1 MEQESLHD
9 FLLENTNHKLMN
21 KEVYQ
26 WWESQRLKYNLISF
40 SIGICSI
47 FGIQAILKLPYNSI
61 GIYIGIAF
69 ILAILGNLFYFIG
82 WFIELFSNRNE
93 KVGPILFSLGTIFT
107 GIVLVAPFFLALYLP
122 V

>member
-47 FGIQAILKLPYNSI
+47 FGIQAIVKLRFVDFE
-61 GIYIGIAF
+61 IYV
-69 ILAILGNLFYFIG
+69 LAALIVALLGNLFYFLG
-82 WFIELFSNRNE
+82 WLIELFTSRNE